1 MFWNPFTPICPG
13 IRNSDSYGCMF
24 IYRMGTSTVL
34 LTAAP
39 AVTQSLEDFM
49 SNTLVPRLLSTD
61 NGAGALVLSGAG
73 RFSVDRSLSEVK

>member
-1 MFWNPFTPICPG
+1 
-13 IRNSDSYGCMF
+13 
-24 IYRMGTSTVL
+24 
-34 LTAAP
+34 
-39 AVTQSLEDFM
+39 M

>member
-1 MFWNPFTPICPG
+1 
-13 IRNSDSYGCMF
+13 MF

-49 SNTLVPRLLSTD
+49 SNTVVQRLLSTD
-61 NGAGALVLSGAG
+61 NGAGALALSGAG